1 METLMLPFSPRFIV
15 LTICSVV
22 TALLLGIGIVD
33 HKVFDLVGI
42 PIVIFGALTLLGIRD
57 LTQKSHAVLRNY
69 PISAHLRFLLE
80 EIRPEMRQYFFESEK
95 DGMPFSRDTRA
106 VIYQRAKM
114 VLDKRPF
121 GTQEDVYREG
131 YEWMHHSVAPKV
143 HSGEKFRVTI
153 GGPDCARPYSMSV
166 FNISAM
172 SFGALSANAI
182 RALNKGAALGGFAQD
197 IGPNPRQEIV
207 VTLQRNGRVYI
218 ASQVAKTALGK
229 IDACEAI
236 WTAALKKSEDLR
248 SAYQKSGAK
257 NEKLFDDGTKA
268 EDDGDKAYRAC
279 LVARTPQQAYYP
291 ALVKEAQ
298 ELADRL
304 AGK

>member
-1 METLMLPFSPRFIV
+1 MKSMRLIGFALVALALFAGGALAASPEDDYVATRDKDIARIKRLVAAKTDDKKVDAEQNQMLADLQKRLDAIVGPFAVAGYPAAGKFTLETLSGGDIGFGQLDGMVHSAGDDGPQVIVTTRGLVDRWLRAQSTEKDADLRLPADLDAALREDNFYTFSVSEDAAFGK
-15 LTICSVV
+15 
-22 TALLLGIGIVD
+22 TAELAVAKPDGA
-33 HKVFDLVGI
+33 DLV
-42 PIVIFGALTLLGIRD
+42 V
-57 LTQKSHAVLRNY
+57 
-69 PISAHLRFLLE
+69 
-80 EIRPEMRQYFFESEK
+80 
-95 DGMPFSRDTRA
+95 
-106 VIYQRAKM
+106 
-114 VLDKRPF
+114 
-121 GTQEDVYREG
+121 
-131 YEWMHHSVAPKV
+131 
-143 HSGEKFRVTI
+143 
-153 GGPDCARPYSMSV
+153 
-166 FNISAM
+166 
-172 SFGALSANAI
+172 
-182 RALNKGAALGGFAQD
+182 AALGGFAQD